1 MMLLVHK
8 IPKNDKIELLLFY
21 GSCLSHL
28 RVAENSSIPA
38 IREVMR
44 MHQMKKMWFVF
55 VSVNIGVVYMGVYKS
70 IVKIQNFTLVR
81 VYKSLSKGEKNI

>member
-1 MMLLVHK
+1 
-8 IPKNDKIELLLFY
+8 
-21 GSCLSHL
+21 
-28 RVAENSSIPA
+28 
-38 IREVMR
+38 
-44 MHQMKKMWFVF
+44 MKKMWFVF